1 MKKILIYN
9 MRDYD
14 EKFWCDKYSK
24 ELGVE
29 LVCCPTDPGLDN
41 VHLAEGCDTMSII
54 TTKIPADL
62 AKAFYDQGIRFIST
76 RTMGYDHIDV
86 NACKRLGI
94 RIGNVNY
101 GTEGVAEYAVMLML
115 MTIRNIKYI
124 MGKAAMHD
132 FSLKGNCGRELKDFT
147 VGVMGTGRIGKN
159 VIKLLKS
166 FGCKILAYDLYESE
180 EVKKDATYVTLDELY
195 AQSDLITLH
204 MPLFQNNFHII
215 NKEAIAK
222 MKDQVV
228 IINTARGGLI
238 QTEALIEGIESGKI
252 AGAGL
257 DVVEEEFGLYYNDL
271 KYGPLH
277 HPGLAILNS
286 FPNVVVTPHMAF
298 YTDNDVAS
306 MVGSSLKS
314 CKAFMTGEENP
325 WEVKL

>member
-1 MKKILIYN
+1 MKKVLVYN

-14 EKFWCDKYSK
+14 EKQWYEKYSK
-24 ELGVE
+24 ELGLE
-29 LVCCPTDPGLDN
+29 LVCCPNDPSMDN
-41 VHLAEGCDTMSII
+41 VHLAEGCECLSII
-54 TTKIPADL
+54 TTKIPADI
-62 AKAFYDQGIRFIST
+62 AQAFYDKGIRFIST
-76 RTMGYDHIDV
+76 RTMGYDHIDA
-86 NACKRLGI
+86 NACKKLGI
-94 RIGNVNY
+94 KIGNANY

-147 VGVMGTGRIGKN
+147 VGVIGTGRIGKN
-159 VIKLLKS
+159 VIQLLKG
-166 FGCKILAYDLYESE
+166 FGCKIIAHDLYESD
-180 EVKKDATYVTLDELY
+180 EVKKDATYVTLEELY

-204 MPLFQNNFHII
+204 MPLFQNNFHMI
-215 NKEAIAK
+215 NKEAISQ
-222 MKDQVV
+222 MKDNVV

-238 QTEALIEGIESGKI
+238 HTEALIEGIESGKI
-252 AGAGL
+252 AGVGL

-306 MVGSSLKS
+306 MVSCSLKS
-314 CKAFMTGEENP
+314 CKAFMCNEENP
-325 WEVKL
+325 WEVKF